1 MDQAHKMVRTSA
13 LVGLLL
19 LAAGLS
25 ACGTARSPQ
34 PALAALRGEALFPG
48 GRYWR
53 VTQTEPALMQVH
65 VLELDLRRVR
75 LELTAGDASKGR
87 EHVAQTTSDYVR
99 RNDLAAAVNASYFTP
114 FKGGSK
120 GGDDYYP
127 HAGDGADVSGA
138 AIAFGRQVSPV
149 EPDEDE
155 RVNAIL
161 CIQADQVEII
171 DGQDC
176 GRAVEHA
183 VSAGPRLLAAGQA
196 RSFEAFG
203 QSYGENR
210 HPRTAI
216 GVDADAL
223 RAWLVVVDGRQPDL
237 SEGASL
243 NDLIA
248 IFRDLGA
255 EDAMN
260 LDGGGSTTLVVRR
273 AGDTVVLNSPIH
285 TGVPGRERPSANHI
299 GVRVTPEPRP

>member
-1 MDQAHKMVRTSA
+1 MRRRSTLAA
-13 LVGLLL
+13 LLL
-19 LAAGLS
+19 LTAGLG
-25 ACGTARSPQ
+25 ACGTLGSLES
-34 PALAALRGEALFPG
+34 ALAARRGEAVFPG

-53 VTQTEPALMQVH
+53 EARTEPALMQVH

-75 LELTAGDASKGR
+75 LELTAGDPSEGR
-87 EHVAQTTSDYVR
+87 EHVAQTPSDYVR
-99 RNDLAAAVNASYFTP
+99 RNGLAAAVNASYFTP
-114 FKGGSK
+114 FKGGTQ

-161 CIQADQVEII
+161 CIRAARATIA

-176 GRAVEHA
+176 GGPVDHA
-183 VSAGPRLLAAGQA
+183 VSAGPRLLANGQA

-203 QSYGENR
+203 QAYGETR

-216 GVDADAL
+216 GLDADAP
-223 RAWLVVVDGRQPDL
+223 RVWLVVVDGRQPGL

-248 IFRDLGA
+248 IFDELGA

-273 AGDTVVLNSPIH
+273 GPEPVVMNSPIH

-299 GVRVTPEPRP
+299 GVRLAPPARP